1 MQIFQ
6 GVKESRNNNLLDILA
21 VLSTGVGSASDL
33 DRKMVLG
40 YATIWDNLHYL
51 LENNF
56 VHIVDVQGR
65 AKVFDVTVKGAIASI
80 FSEHNLKPNEKT
92 LALWKNKD
100 WGSGFQGIRPFE
112 NVNSIDELKE
122 VIENMYTMSQIS
134 LEEINAEFLKVLIV
148 NPVKAANVFRES
160 KISVT
165 DKIEKT
171 GVHTINFDKIPPS
184 TSVIMKTDKKGP
196 LPFIINPDKETQIAL
211 KEILLN
217 DPGFERKLGSALL
230 KTIQMMTSNYKRD
243 RKLVSFYYNQD
254 NNTFSIVGEF
264 PHIVITCLKN
274 PEQILQYTINSY
286 TDIINQ
292 FYENKPFLEGNKSFF
307 TFRSL
312 KYDPII
318 KSLEPL
324 SIKEIRVKAKKLL
337 KQL

>member
-33 DRKMVLG
+33 DRKMVLS

-171 GVHTINFDKIPPS
+171 GVHLSLI
-184 TSVIMKTDKKGP
+184 
-196 LPFIINPDKETQIAL
+196 
-211 KEILLN
+211 
-217 DPGFERKLGSALL
+217 
-230 KTIQMMTSNYKRD
+230 
-243 RKLVSFYYNQD
+243 
-254 NNTFSIVGEF
+254 
-264 PHIVITCLKN
+264 HI
-274 PEQILQYTINSY
+274 
-286 TDIINQ
+286 
-292 FYENKPFLEGNKSFF
+292 
-307 TFRSL
+307 
-312 KYDPII
+312 
-318 KSLEPL
+318 
-324 SIKEIRVKAKKLL
+324 
-337 KQL
+337 